1 MSTELDS
8 LKLKL
13 QALSANGA
21 LALENL
27 QTLEQLEQIKVEYLG
42 KKGMLPQLLGTMGQL
57 TAAERPQIGAIA
69 NEVKNFLQN
78 LFDQKRE
85 ALQKQA
91 LIAKL
96 ESETLD
102 VTMPAVIHVLQ
113 GRIHPLQSTID
124 RVLDILVGLGFTTA
138 QGPEIETDYYNFAA
152 LNTPIDH
159 PARDMQDTLYLD
171 NGKLLRTQTSSVQ
184 VRYMEANE
192 PPFRIVCPGGRVY
205 RKDEVDATH
214 SPIFHQME
222 LLAVEEG
229 LTFGDLK
236 GTVRTLIEELLGDRE
251 VRFRPSYFPFTE
263 PSAEV
268 DVEWNGRWLEI
279 GGCGMVDPNVF
290 RAVGYDPEAVSGFAM
305 GFGADRIA
313 MVMHQID
320 DIRRLFTSDLRFL
333 RQF

>member
-1 MSTELDS
+1 MTADLDN
-8 LKLKL
+8 LKVKL
-13 QALSANGA
+13 QSLSTDAA
-21 LALENL
+21 AAVAKVE
-27 QTLEQLEQIKVEYLG
+27 TAEQLEQVKVEYLG
-42 KKGMLPQLLGTMGQL
+42 KKGVLPQLLGGMGKL
-57 TAAERPQIGAIA
+57 SAEERPQIGAIA
-69 NEVKNFLQN
+69 NEVKQYLQTQ
-78 LFDQKRE
+78 LEQKRL
-85 ALQKQA
+85 AIQQA
-91 LIAKL
+91 EIIARL

-102 VTMPAVIHVLQ
+102 VTMPAVMRSLQ

-124 RVLDILVGLGFTTA
+124 RVL
-138 QGPEIETDYYNFAA
+138 
-152 LNTPIDH
+152 NTPADH
-159 PARDMQDTLYLD
+159 PARDMQDTLYLN

-236 GTVRTLIEELLGDRE
+236 GTVRTLLEELLGDRE

-290 RAVGYDPEAVSGFAM
+290 KSVGYDPETVSGFAM
-305 GFGADRIA
+305 GFGTDRIA
-313 MVMHQID
+313 MVLHQID